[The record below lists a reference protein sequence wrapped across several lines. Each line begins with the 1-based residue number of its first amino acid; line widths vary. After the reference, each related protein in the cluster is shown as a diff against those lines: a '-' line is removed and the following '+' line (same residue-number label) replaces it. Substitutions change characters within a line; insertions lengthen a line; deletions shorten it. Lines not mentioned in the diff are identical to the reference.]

1 MRKAFGTFVGIA
13 GLGFAFALSSA
24 SARAEVS
31 EIRIAQQYG
40 INYLP
45 LMVME
50 DRHLIEAEARRSGLG
65 ELTVTWSKMSSG
77 AAMNDALLSGSLDI
91 ASGGV
96 GPIVTLWAKTS
107 TLPPDQQVKA
117 IAALDSMP
125 VVLNTRNPRIKS
137 VEDFTDDDKIA
148 LPAVKV
154 SIQAVTLQMAAAK
167 AFGDVN
173 YAKLDPITVSM
184 SHPDGMVALLN
195 PRSEVD
201 SHFTG
206 PPFSE
211 LEAKQPGIHTV
222 VHSYKLLGGM
232 TTSTLAWATSRFHD
246 RNPKVYQAFLAA
258 LKDAVDIIDKDK
270 RGAAALYL
278 RMTKSKESLETMES
292 ILSDPD
298 VEYTLTPMKVL
309 DYATFMHKVGS
320 IKVQPRSWADMFFP
334 EIHDL
339 KGS

>member
-1 MRKAFGTFVGIA
+1 MRHVFPTFVA
-13 GLGFAFALSSA
+13 LAALGFALSTTTVS
-24 SARAEVS
+24 AEVD

-50 DRHLIEAEARRSGLG
+50 DRNLIEAQAKRLGLP
-65 ELTVTWSKMSSG
+65 EIKVTWSKMSSG

-107 TLPPDQQVKA
+107 SLAPSQQVKA

-125 VVLNTRNPRIKS
+125 VVLNTRNPRIKG
-137 VEDFTDDDKIA
+137 VEDFTDEDKIA

-167 AFGDVN
+167 AFGEQN
-173 YAKLDPITVSM
+173 YAKLDPITVGM

-211 LEAKQPGIHTV
+211 LEARHPGVHTV
-222 VHSYKLLGGM
+222 VHSYKLMGGM
-232 TTSTLAWATSRFHD
+232 TTSTIAWTTGRFHD
-246 RNPKVYQAFLAA
+246 QNPKLYQAFLAA

-270 RGAAALYL
+270 RSAAALYL
-278 RMTKSKESLETMES
+278 RMTNGKESVETMES

-298 VEYTLTPMKVL
+298 IKYTLTPMKVL